1 MTSNYTTVPYVADI
15 FQLEQDLELQFGQD
29 FGELTNLLFGCEY
42 HNYSAKKFN
51 LEDEVYEGYSW
62 QWEDDISR
70 RNLVRAYLR
79 DIFPGHKYV
88 FIDVSW

>member
-1 MTSNYTTVPYVADI
+1 MMSNYTTVPYVADI

-29 FGELTNLLFGCEY
+29 FSELTELLFGDEY
-42 HNYSAKKFN
+42 SNYSAKKFY

-62 QWEDDISR
+62 QDEDNISR
-70 RNLVRAYLR
+70 CNLVRAYLR

-88 FIDVSW
+88 LIDVSW

>member
-1 MTSNYTTVPYVADI
+1 MLNNYTFVPYVVDV
-15 FQLEQDLELQFGQD
+15 FQLERDLELQFGQD
-29 FGELTNLLFGCEY
+29 FGELANLLFGNNY
-42 HNYSAKKFN
+42 SNYSAKKFN

-62 QWEDDISR
+62 QDEDDISR
-70 RNLVRAYLR
+70 RNLVRAYLQ